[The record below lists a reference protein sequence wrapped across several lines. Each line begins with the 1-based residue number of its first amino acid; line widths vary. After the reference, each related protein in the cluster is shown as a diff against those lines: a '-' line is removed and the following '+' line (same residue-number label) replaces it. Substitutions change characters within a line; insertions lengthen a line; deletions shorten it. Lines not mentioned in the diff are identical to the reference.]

1 MLLLLMF
8 PMGFFW
14 QSVAW
19 HKLVLFNLFAIS
31 AGTLSFAFFYAL
43 TVKETHGG
51 NWLSYLKLVPVA
63 ISVGAG
69 IAVNNSKAVLE
80 AFIGRKSEFVRTP
93 KFAVTS
99 KGDNWR
105 SRKSY
110 ISSKEITALIEIT
123 LGLLFCLQ
131 TLYAIYKG
139 YYGWIPFLL
148 IIQFGFLYTGFLS
161 IMHSKGKKG
170 AQPSF
175 NTLIPKPVL
184 QREKDY

>member
-1 MLLLLMF
+1 MF

-14 QSVAW
+14 QSVTW
-19 HKLVLFNLFAIS
+19 HNLVLFNLFAVS

-43 TVKETHGG
+43 TVKETHGA
-51 NWLSYLKLVPVA
+51 NWLSYLKFVPLA

-69 IAVNNSKAVLE
+69 IAVNNSKAVIE
-80 AFIGRKSEFVRTP
+80 AFLGKKSEFRRTP

-99 KGDNWR
+99 KTDNWR
-105 SRKSY
+105 TRKSY
-110 ISSKEITALIEIT
+110 ISSKEITAVIEIT
-123 LGLLFCLQ
+123 LGLLFLIQ

-148 IIQFGFLYTGFLS
+148 ILQFGFFYTGFLS
-161 IMHSKGKKG
+161 IFHNNGKKG
-170 AQPSF
+170 PQSSV
-175 NTLIPKPVL
+175 NTLMTKPIL